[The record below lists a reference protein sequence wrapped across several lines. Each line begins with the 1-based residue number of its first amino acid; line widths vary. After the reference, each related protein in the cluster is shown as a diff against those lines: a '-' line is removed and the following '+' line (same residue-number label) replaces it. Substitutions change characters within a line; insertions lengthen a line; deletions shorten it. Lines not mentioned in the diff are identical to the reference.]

1 MIAIQMIKVLIWSL
15 HIGSLHGILMHN
27 IDLIES
33 INMAYLP
40 KYSPERI
47 LGKLISNIRLFNNK
61 WEGID
66 KDQVGDVEVVSIK
79 NVYIK
84 ILKFLGRCGAT
95 PEQPIMLHI
104 IRTPNGFADLL
115 LKIKMR

>member
-61 WEGID
+61 WEDID
-66 KDQVGDVEVVSIK
+66 KDHVGDVEVFSIK
-79 NVYIK
+79 NVFIK
-84 ILKFLGRCGAT
+84 ILKVLGRCGAA
-95 PEQPIMLHI
+95 PEQPIMLHM
-104 IRTPNGFADLL
+104 IRTPNSFADLL
-115 LKIKMR
+115 LKIKM